1 MNGGIDMKI
10 EKVEDLRKLRWR
22 TLTEEEWMIII
33 CESEGLR
40 GNYVKK
46 EEVKLL
52 FEDKYREVARKSFL
66 PIKETVSFLKGENYV
81 FHKNLEEK
89 REHTIFIRD
98 VKILM
103 SLLKI
108 PEISDE
114 QTVLQQ
120 FEQLTEKE
128 KAHFVAEIWKDY
140 IAPEL
145 LVRN

>member
-1 MNGGIDMKI
+1 MKI

-22 TLTEEEWMIII
+22 TLTDKEWGIMR
-33 CESEGLR
+33 EHNGFL
-40 GNYVKK
+40 GNYVEK
-46 EEVKLL
+46 EEVELL

-66 PIKETVSFLKGENYV
+66 PLEETVNFLKEENHA

-89 REHTIFIRD
+89 ETDTIYIRD

-114 QTVLQQ
+114 QSLVQQ
-120 FEQLTEKE
+120 FEQLTENE

-145 LVRN
+145 SELLRN